1 MAGRDFRR
9 ASAGEIFGELTRASF
24 QGLRTEFDEDDRPLI
39 VGVRPDGTAVTVDGM
54 SDGTRDQ
61 LFLALR
67 LAAIELHVQ
76 SAEPL
81 PLVLDDLLVN
91 FDGERAT
98 ATLRLLLELS
108 NSVPV
113 LFFTH
118 HAHLVELA
126 RSIGQDV
133 SLFVHKL

>member
-1 MAGRDFRR
+1 VAGRDFRR

-39 VGVRPDGTAVTVDGM
+39 VGVRPEGSAVTVDGM

-91 FDGERAT
+91 FDDERAT
-98 ATLRLLLELS
+98 VTLHLLLELS
-108 NSVPV
+108 SRVQV

-118 HAHLVELA
+118 HTHLVDLA
-126 RSIGQDV
+126 RRADLQGN
-133 SLFVHKL
+133 LFVHRL